1 MNHKR
6 KIFSSINM
14 KKYLLFIFLF
24 ALSIILMFNFKS
36 KKNNLSNF
44 LEDGKNKLVS
54 YLKEMNPLYAKT
66 NITNEDLFNFA
77 FYKSLPL
84 DKNSNKVLV
93 IENEGNK
100 EIIEIKTIPIKNTD
114 NYNSYINYLD
124 AKPTNKT
131 KVDSILKSYK
141 NKIYQNVFSSKN
153 NAYAIN
159 PSIISIREN
168 LLKDLLNISQK
179 INPEKSVELF
189 GKLNSNIAQIDIQK
203 YSPNFLIITP
213 DTVLETKI
221 NFDRKKLEKQIEK
234 LNENIVY
241 ENDINKPIVKFRFN
255 KESIGSES
263 DKIEYKIDS
272 NFFRITINNNE
283 IEKSIINDSLSKAL
297 NQISEKIKQHS
308 LKEKAVSKKLNDLH
322 RLNIINPYEITK
334 SALALV
340 NGMNISKIVNDA
352 IKKDSSLRESLKD
365 SSKAKK
371 IREEIKKA
379 NKTLKNLNLDTLEIK

>member
-1 MNHKR
+1 MNNKR

-44 LEDGKNKLVS
+44 LEDGKNNLVS

-189 GKLNSNIAQIDIQK
+189 GKLNLNIAQIDIQK

-263 DKIEYKIDS
+263 DRIEYKIDS

>member
-1 MNHKR
+1 
-6 KIFSSINM
+6 M

-189 GKLNSNIAQIDIQK
+189 GKLNLNIAQIDIQK

>member
-1 MNHKR
+1 
-6 KIFSSINM
+6 
-14 KKYLLFIFLF
+14 
-24 ALSIILMFNFKS
+24 
-36 KKNNLSNF
+36 
-44 LEDGKNKLVS
+44 
-54 YLKEMNPLYAKT
+54 
-66 NITNEDLFNFA
+66 
-77 FYKSLPL
+77 
-84 DKNSNKVLV
+84 
-93 IENEGNK
+93 
-100 EIIEIKTIPIKNTD
+100 
-114 NYNSYINYLD
+114 
-124 AKPTNKT
+124 
-131 KVDSILKSYK
+131 
-141 NKIYQNVFSSKN
+141 
-153 NAYAIN
+153 
-159 PSIISIREN
+159 
-168 LLKDLLNISQK
+168 
-179 INPEKSVELF
+179 
-189 GKLNSNIAQIDIQK
+189 
-203 YSPNFLIITP
+203 
-213 DTVLETKI
+213 
-221 NFDRKKLEKQIEK
+221 LEKQIEK

-263 DKIEYKIDS
+263 DRIEYKIDS

-371 IREEIKKA
+371 IRGEIKKA

>member
-1 MNHKR
+1 
-6 KIFSSINM
+6 M

>member
-1 MNHKR
+1 
-6 KIFSSINM
+6 
-14 KKYLLFIFLF
+14 
-24 ALSIILMFNFKS
+24 MFNFKS
-36 KKNNLSNF
+36 KKNNISNF
-44 LEDGKNKLVS
+44 LEDGKNNLVS

-124 AKPTNKT
+124 AKSTNKT

-141 NKIYQNVFSSKN
+141 SKIYQNVFSSKN

-179 INPEKSVELF
+179 INPVKSVELF

-213 DTVLETKI
+213 DTVVETKI

-255 KESIGSES
+255 KESIGSEP
-263 DKIEYKIDS
+263 DRIEYKIDS

-283 IEKSIINDSLSKAL
+283 IERSIINDSLSKVL

-308 LKEKAVSKKLNDLH
+308 LKEKALSKKLNDLH
-322 RLNIINPYEITK
+322 QLNIINPYEITK
-334 SALALV
+334 GALALV
-340 NGMNISKIVNDA
+340 NSMNISKIVNDA
-352 IKKDSSLRESLKD
+352 IRQDSSLRENLKD
-365 SSKAKK
+365 SLKAKK

-379 NKTLKNLNLDTLEIK
+379 NKTLKKLNLDTLEIK

>member
-1 MNHKR
+1 MNNKR

-189 GKLNSNIAQIDIQK
+189 GKLNLNIAQIDIQK

-263 DKIEYKIDS
+263 DRIEYKIDS

>member
-1 MNHKR
+1 
-6 KIFSSINM
+6 M

-189 GKLNSNIAQIDIQK
+189 GKLNLNIAQIDIQK

-263 DKIEYKIDS
+263 DRIEYKIDS